1 MIMALLLYA
10 DLKKEAGRRIKRTVE
25 RLLRSDDL
33 MVSQTL
39 FHLSETIRK
48 PAHHIHIAILLALQE
63 KDMEEILSMRDYFHD
78 IRTILILPNRDRKT
92 ITMAHSLYPRFVSY
106 VDSDFQE
113 VALVLE
119 KMLRRKPAMIP
130 AYRQMEIREATH

>member
-1 MIMALLLYA
+1 MTLLLYA
-10 DLKKEAGRRIKRTVE
+10 DMKKEAGRRIKKALE
-25 RLLRSDDL
+25 KLLHADEY
-33 MVSQTL
+33 MVSQSL
-39 FHLSETIRK
+39 FHLSVTIRK
-48 PAHHIHIAILLALQE
+48 PAHHIDIAILLALQE

-106 VDSDFQE
+106 VDSDFQD

-119 KMLRRKPAMIP
+119 KMLKR
-130 AYRQMEIREATH
+130 